1 VALPF
6 TDEAFLDVFGRY
18 NALLWPAVVGLWVV
32 TAIVVFRWLSR
43 GLVGGRLVFA
53 LLAVH
58 WGWSAVAYHWSFF
71 RRINPAAA
79 WFAVLFLVQTTI
91 FARLLL
97 AERGFV
103 IADRSVRGVV
113 GVGLVLYGLAYPLLG
128 FLFGLQYPRLP
139 LFAVPCPTTLITAGL
154 LVASRQVPRFVR
166 IVPIVWAVIGSTAAF
181 ALGIRAD
188 LALVVAGGVLAIDTL
203 WPSVLGPRG
212 SAVAA
217 ER

>member
-1 VALPF
+1 MVGRCLP
-6 TDEAFLDVFGRY
+6 
-18 NALLWPAVVGLWVV
+18 
-32 TAIVVFRWLSR
+32 
-43 GLVGGRLVFA
+43 
-53 LLAVH
+53 
-58 WGWSAVAYHWSFF
+58 WSFF

-91 FARLLL
+91 FVRLLV

-103 IADRSVRGVV
+103 VADRSVRGVV
-113 GVGLVLYGLAYPLLG
+113 GAGLVLYGLAYPLLG

-154 LVASRQVPRFVR
+154 LVASREVPRFVR

-203 WPSVLGPRG
+203 RPSVLGPRG

>member
-1 VALPF
+1 MGCHGDRRLSLAFTRPRRRSARVCTAGGAL
-6 TDEAFLDVFGRY
+6 
-18 NALLWPAVVGLWVV
+18 
-32 TAIVVFRWLSR
+32 
-43 GLVGGRLVFA
+43 GLVGRCLP
-53 LLAVH
+53 
-58 WGWSAVAYHWSFF
+58 WSFF

-91 FARLLL
+91 FVRLLV

-103 IADRSVRGVV
+103 VADRSVRGVV
-113 GVGLVLYGLAYPLLG
+113 GAGLVLYGLAYPLLG

-154 LVASRQVPRFVR
+154 LVASREVPRFVR

-203 WPSVLGPRG
+203 RPSVLGPRA
-212 SAVAA
+212 SAAA
-217 ER
+217 AAR